1 MFTWLFKENY
11 LKEKSDQPFSD
22 NQKENVNT
30 LFLHFLQLK
39 RKTQRLTWT
48 RSFHCTKNGEKH
60 SVRVML
66 LQVYKE
72 IT

>member
-39 RKTQRLTWT
+39 RL
-48 RSFHCTKNGEKH
+48 N
-60 SVRVML
+60 V
-66 LQVYKE
+66 
-72 IT
+72 